1 MKNMELKDKFKN
13 KYAIKVIAGV
23 LSIALIGGSVSAYSA
38 YAAKEDTERV
48 EETADTETE
57 EEIESAL
64 SKMINHSS
72 EDVEIGKD
80 ETVYLIANAR
90 GEVSQTIV
98 SDWLKN
104 PTGAEELADK
114 SDLKDITNVKG
125 EESFTQSGDNVTW
138 QAGGSDIYYQ
148 GTTSKQAPVTEKIT
162 YYLDGK
168 EIEPDQLAGKS
179 GKVTIRFDYTNH
191 EKVEEVV
198 NGKTYEVSV
207 PFTVVT
213 GMILNDNFTNVEINN
228 GRVISEGK
236 NNIVVGLAMPG
247 LADSL
252 QLEKEDFDE
261 EVEFP
266 EYVEVT
272 ADVEDFSLDM
282 TITVVTNELL
292 SSMNVDGTLDLSS
305 VDDMLDEMTDAG
317 TQLEEGSGDLKE
329 GIGTLKDGLVTYT
342 DGASTIAQ
350 NLTTL
355 ADGTASLKEQ
365 VPTLV
370 KGVADLKDGTAS
382 ALSGAQQ
389 LSEGAKTAAAGAR
402 QLNDA
407 YAGDSGV
414 ANGAKSLD
422 AGVSQLCT
430 GLNSLLTQVGGGAT
444 TYSTQAKNLY
454 ASDDAA
460 NAALTQ
466 DLTAYV
472 TAQVTYQNLGRGILD
487 AQTSI
492 QTSLKS
498 AGTGVDGIN
507 ASITQIEQNAGGMD
521 LSDLK
526 ITLDPA
532 MFVLTDYMSFD
543 AATGE
548 YTLQDGLTEKV
559 RGLAANAT
567 LAAGGLNAK
576 QTDTENKAEQFAQ
589 IPTTAALAPYLYEVA
604 GSETAMAASLTSS
617 AKTLSDSAD
626 ELDGYIAQF
635 NAAKTARDTAY
646 AKLVSTDES
655 NPGTIMKVC
664 TYYGTSGAATALT
677 TINDSLAKA
686 GLDAAALQKLQGGAN
701 DIDVAINGG
710 TLSNGTKVEQGL
722 AQGTNSLYCG
732 LQGYDKADGTHQT
745 GLAEGLTSLA
755 DGLSQL
761 DSGLGTM
768 KSSTP
773 KLTAGVSA
781 LAEGAA
787 KLSSGANTLVA
798 NNQKL
803 NNGATALL
811 DGSAEL
817 QSGMAE
823 FNEKAI
829 QKLADTYNG
838 DVKSLVDR
846 LDAVTKAGEDYTTF
860 TLVPDDVKGS
870 VKFILKTDAVKAKDE

>member
-1 MKNMELKDKFKN
+1 MKNLELKDKFKN

-23 LSIALIGGSVSAYSA
+23 LSIALIGGSVGVYSA
-38 YAAKEDTERV
+38 YAAKENAESV
-48 EETADTETE
+48 EEAEDTETE
-57 EEIESAL
+57 EEIESAI

-72 EDVEIGKD
+72 EAVEIGKD
-80 ETVYLIANAR
+80 ETVYLIANAK

-104 PTGAEELADK
+104 PTGAEELSDK

-138 QAGGSDIYYQ
+138 QAGGNDIYYQ
-148 GTTSKQAPVTEKIT
+148 GTTEKQAPVTEKVT

-168 EIEPDQLAGKS
+168 EIEPDELAGKS

-191 EKVEEVV
+191 EKVQEVV
-198 NGKTYEVSV
+198 NGKNYEVSV

-213 GMILNDNFTNVEINN
+213 GMILNDNFTNVEVNN

-292 SSMNVDGTLDLSS
+292 SAMNLDGTLDLSS

-350 NLTTL
+350 NLKTL
-355 ADGTASLKEQ
+355 ADGTTSLNEQ

-370 KGVADLKDGTAS
+370 KGVDDLKDGTAS

-389 LSEGAKTAAAGAR
+389 LSEGAKTATAGAK

-430 GLNSLLTQVGGGAT
+430 GLNSLLTQVSGGAS
-444 TYSTQAKNLY
+444 TYSTQAKSLY

-487 AQTSI
+487 MQTSI
-492 QTSLKS
+492 QTSLAS
-498 AGTGVDGIN
+498 VGG
-507 ASITQIEQNAGGMD
+507 SITSMNA
-521 LSDLK
+521 K
-526 ITLDPA
+526 IPDSAAAFRITEIDPSA
-532 MFVLTDYMSFD
+532 FSLPNYMSFD
-543 AATGE
+543 ETTGE
-548 YTLQDGLTEKV
+548 YTLQDGL
-559 RGLAANAT
+559 AANVKALGT
-567 LAAGGLNAK
+567 GARSAAAAIDTKKTTTESTAKGLLMVDAESAAGL
-576 QTDTENKAEQFAQ
+576 
-589 IPTTAALAPYLYEVA
+589 LEVA
-604 GSETAMAASLTSS
+604 GAEQAMADSLRSS
-617 AKTLSDSAD
+617 ADS
-626 ELDGYIAQF
+626 LDGAEGYAAQLETLTAQF
-635 NAAKTARDTAY
+635 NAAKNARDTAY
-646 AKLVSTDES
+646 AKLASTDES

-686 GLDAAALQKLQGGAN
+686 GLNASALQQLQGGAN

-722 AQGTNSLYCG
+722 AQGTNSLYYG

-773 KLTAGVSA
+773 KLTAGVSS

-803 NNGATALL
+803 NNGAAELL
-811 DGSAEL
+811 DGSEEL
-817 QSGMAE
+817 RSGMAE

-838 DVKSLVDR
+838 DIKSLVDR

-860 TLVPDDVKGS
+860 TLVSDDVKGS
-870 VKFILKTDAVKAKDE
+870 VKFILKTDAVKEKDE